1 METVIFL
8 STSGLQLIQG
18 EVKHNNIKVHY
29 FQDYQFKEGTML
41 DGVIMDDR
49 PIKEALEHVKEH
61 YIDKTRL
68 VIDSGQIL
76 VKCQQMPKVS
86 AREMQKLVKDEFVDV
101 VGQHEDLIYDYTVI
115 ADSIEGKEG
124 QLVLCAALERS
135 FIEPYIQLFKEESI
149 ELETIDI
156 LTNSIIKLTASMP
169 LLSNQSYIL
178 SMINGQDVNHY
189 MFIKG
194 QYVITN
200 RCRIF
205 SDRGSV
211 AFITEVSNSLTKLLQ
226 FARSNYKD
234 DNITHIYFAGLD
246 KFEEDLLFST
256 ISSNLSMKT
265 TRFECPNCTSD
276 SNNDFLAHKFLAV
289 GSLWRR

>member
-8 STSGLQLIQG
+8 STSGLQVIQG

-135 FIEPYIQLFKEESI
+135 FIEPYIQLFKEENI

-169 LLSNQSYIL
+169 LLSNQSYML
-178 SMINGQDVNHY
+178 P
-189 MFIKG
+189 
-194 QYVITN
+194 
-200 RCRIF
+200 
-205 SDRGSV
+205 
-211 AFITEVSNSLTKLLQ
+211 LLQ
-226 FARSNYKD
+226 KYL
-234 DNITHIYFAGLD
+234 I
-246 KFEEDLLFST
+246 
-256 ISSNLSMKT
+256 
-265 TRFECPNCTSD
+265 
-276 SNNDFLAHKFLAV
+276 V
-289 GSLWRR
+289 